1 MTLPLILCALA
12 ALFIFYIGPQLS
24 KFRAITGIDEQLN
37 GGELTRLQKFELVI
51 LGLKTPFINTLA
63 LVFSF
68 LSTESSS
75 LMQANFDKF
84 IPHEYAELIAS
95 GLWLLSLW
103 SHFSGLNAAAAMP
116 PVPAPE
122 SPPSSKV

>member
-1 MTLPLILCALA
+1 MTPPIILCAIV

-24 KFRAITGIDEQLN
+24 KFRSITGIGKQLKD
-37 GGELTRLQKFELVI
+37 GELSRLQKFQLMI

-63 LVFSF
+63 LIFSF

-75 LMQANFDKF
+75 LMQVDFDKF
-84 IPHEYAELIAS
+84 ISHEYAELIAS
-95 GLWLLSLW
+95 GLWVLSLW

-116 PVPAPE
+116 PAAPK
-122 SPPSSKV
+122 PPVGPED